1 MLRNCTFL
9 VAALLGG
16 ALTARAQSV
25 NNVTEVVTSFGGF
38 WQSSTTAKNATKPNN
53 SHDLLAFSLN
63 NVRYSTGV
71 DDALLEA
78 QKLAFTP
85 SQFKALPVLAI
96 SGNVGGNTKV
106 GLGEL
111 YDKVANGA
119 SSPAPANDIPFYL
132 RDGRNGLNLGTGAAN
147 VPSGTLDFSISEV
160 VTSALGDGTPDILV
174 TQIADPAGSQD
185 QYQFLDANNQV
196 IGSTVTV
203 TFTSITPVGSW
214 TADFYEASER
224 PMSLTAGF
232 RQTDRDLRLWA
243 ADLSAFGI
251 TSANVGAI
259 RKFRVLLSGNSDL
272 AFVAY
277 NTQTAS
283 FSNPP
288 LPVTLTSFGG
298 QAAAT
303 YTDLT
308 WHTAQELNSAAF
320 EVEASQDGRT
330 FRPVG
335 QVAAAGTSSQ
345 AHRYTY
351 RHATTQ
357 SGIRYYRLRQ
367 VDQDGTSSYSAVL
380 SLSPGRSAARSISVT
395 AAPNPF
401 REQLQLLVS
410 STGPAPSQ
418 ASVQLITLAGR
429 VVYTRNFGAQLTQA
443 GVLELTDVSALPAGL
458 YLAKVEVDGQPVVLK
473 VVKE

>member
-1 MLRNCTFL
+1 MLKKHTL
-9 VAALLGG
+9 LTAALLAG
-16 ALTARAQSV
+16 AAVAHAQAV

-38 WQSSTTAKNATKPNN
+38 WQSSATAKNPVKPNN

-63 NVRYSTGV
+63 GVRYSTGV
-71 DDALLEA
+71 DDALLGTNN
-78 QKLAFTP
+78 LTFTP
-85 SQFKALPVLAI
+85 AQFKALPVLAL

-111 YDKVANGA
+111 YDNVSNGA

-160 VTSALGDGTPDILV
+160 VATSLGDGTPDILV

-196 IGSTVTV
+196 IGNTVTV
-203 TFTSITPVGSW
+203 TFTSINPVGNW
-214 TADFYEASER
+214 TADFYEASQR

-232 RQTDRDLRLWA
+232 RNTDRDLRLWA

-251 TSANVGAI
+251 TNGNVGSI

-277 NTQTAS
+277 NAQTAT

-288 LPVTLTSFGG
+288 LPVQLTSFGG
-298 QAAAT
+298 QATAT
-303 YTDLT
+303 YSELT
-308 WHTAQELNSAAF
+308 WNTAQEVNSEAF
-320 EVEASQDGRT
+320 EVEASADGRT

-335 QVAAAGTSSQ
+335 RVVAAGNSTQ
-345 AHRYTY
+345 ARRYTY

-357 SGIRYYRLRQ
+357 AGPRYYRLRQ
-367 VDQDGTSSYSAVL
+367 VDRDGTSAYSSVVTLTAKRTA
-380 SLSPGRSAARSISVT
+380 GTATVT

-401 REQLQLLVS
+401 HEKLELFVS
-410 STGPAPSQ
+410 SPGAVPAS
-418 ASVQLITLAGR
+418 ATVTLTTLAGR
-429 VVYTRNFGAQLTQA
+429 TVYTHDFSRRLSQSA
-443 GVLELTDVSALPAGL
+443 VLELPGLSALPAGL
-458 YLAKVEVDGQPVVLK
+458 YLARVVLDGKVTVLK
-473 VVKE
+473 VEKK